1 MSKKKSRKD
10 KQKKELISYCY
21 LAEAEMGERTKEQ
34 KNFKNYFIHLKI
46 WKNNL
51 DKSRENGGLGSYQLK
66 VYVFSQWAKKAKQK
80 EGIYLFKELR

>member
-10 KQKKELISYCY
+10 KKGNLFLTAIWQNLKR
-21 LAEAEMGERTKEQ
+21 EREPRNK

-66 VYVFSQWAKKAKQK
+66 DVYVFSQWAEKAKQK
-80 EGIYLFKELR
+80 EEVYLFKELR